1 MSLPV
6 DHLIDKAAMLA
17 FLPIF
22 GSNTSNKLVKLQ
34 LFEFQLCKIPSGVF
48 YQIVFPVQ
56 KNEAQIDNATSKPV
70 KIILHKLWLSYA
82 KLSLVRPGW
91 FY

>member
-17 FLPIF
+17 VLPTF
-22 GSNTSNKLVKLQ
+22 CNSSNKLVKLQ
-34 LFEFQLCKIPSGVF
+34 IFEFQLCKIPSGVF